1 MDKKITKEMLKD
13 YASKLMFDMKD
24 EEYETLEKEFDIIL
38 KQMDL
43 IGEIPNISEISPMT
57 FPFVTYE
64 AHLRK
69 DKEEESLSVNEVLAN
84 SKHTLNDQVKVPKVV
99 E

>member
-1 MDKKITKEMLKD
+1 MVTKEKLKD
-13 YASKLMFDMKD
+13 YAAKLMFDMKD
-24 EEYETLEKEFDIIL
+24 EEYETLLKEFEIIL

-43 IGEIPNISEISPMT
+43 IGKIDNISSVDPMT

-64 AHLRK
+64 AKLRE
-69 DKEEESLSVNEVLAN
+69 DKEQESLSVDEVLKNA
-84 SKHTLNDQVKVPKVV
+84 KHTLNDQVKVPKVV

>member
-1 MDKKITKEMLKD
+1 MDKKITKEELKK
-13 YASKLMFDMKD
+13 YASKLMFDMNE
-24 EEYETLEKEFDIIL
+24 EEYETLENEFEIIL

-43 IGEIPNISEISPMT
+43 IGEIPDIKSVSPMT

-64 AHLRK
+64 AKLRE
-69 DKEEESLSVNEVLAN
+69 DKYEEALSVNEVLAN
-84 SKHTLNDQVKVPKVV
+84 AKHTLNDQVKVPKVV